1 MLTTD
6 LPLFQPPSQTPTYR
20 SFQFADSLEGTKA
33 SLQRHSRKN
42 SSVPDY
48 VPSNFNSRVQTQSS
62 AVLTDEI
69 NEPNAGLFDLGDQFG
84 VPVAARYK
92 TPTPDQIHMTGPIPD
107 HIVSLTSYQSVP
119 QLTFYIL

>member
-1 MLTTD
+1 MLTSD

-69 NEPNAGLFDLGDQFG
+69 NEPRRVGQAF
-84 VPVAARYK
+84 
-92 TPTPDQIHMTGPIPD
+92 
-107 HIVSLTSYQSVP
+107 
-119 QLTFYIL
+119 QLSRQRRNRSK